1 MNRTLVC
8 LLAFCSNV
16 ISFHKLTTNNALT
29 HKIFSSFRSKLEMTS
44 DISSS
49 YPKAK
54 LPLKV
59 AVAGAGIGGVY
70 LGYAL
75 YSKGFNVTV
84 FEKSSKFS
92 RFGGPIQLAS
102 NALSCINSM
111 SPQLFEQ
118 IMSRFTFTGNILYHI
133 MK

>member
-1 MNRTLVC
+1 
-8 LLAFCSNV
+8 
-16 ISFHKLTTNNALT
+16 
-29 HKIFSSFRSKLEMTS
+29 MTS